1 MNRWKLLICLAVACA
16 YSLTDGMAQELPRA
30 IIAAPPNANERL
42 HADSEPGLIT
52 SEESDGMP
60 NIRFPTMGGKQLW
73 TDYRWRFGWRLQKN
87 ALTGHYRVL
96 DENNFR
102 HAWGSK
108 SHCIEE
114 LEKNTQAPAAVPAE
128 EVVILLHGLMRSRT
142 CFDRLAVRFRGET
155 MMQPIPLEYA
165 STRAPI
171 AEHSAALR
179 EVIEN
184 LPGKPRIH
192 FVAHSMG
199 NIVVRHAIGRW
210 QEPGGDPQEVMPR
223 LGRMVMLGPP
233 NQGAAIARRLAKTGV
248 FGIVVGKGGLEL
260 GPNWQILEKDLA
272 IPPFPFAVI
281 AGRLEESLPK
291 NPLLDSEGDFVVCVE
306 ETKLDGMAE
315 FLEVNVLHSFLMDD
329 RDTQDAAL
337 RFLHGGKLT
346 P

>member
-1 MNRWKLLICLAVACA
+1 
-16 YSLTDGMAQELPRA
+16 MAQELPRA
-30 IIAAPPNANERL
+30 ILSVPP
-42 HADSEPGLIT
+42 T
-52 SEESDGMP
+52 SETGSASAESGLLTIEEGEGMP

-87 ALTGHYRVL
+87 VVTGHFRVL
-96 DENNFR
+96 DEHNYR

-108 SHCIEE
+108 SHCIESIE
-114 LEKNTQAPAAVPAE
+114 QNTQAPAAVPAD
-128 EVVILLHGLMRSRT
+128 EVVILLHGLMRSRS
-142 CFDRLAVRFRGET
+142 CFDGFAQRFRSET
-155 MMQPIPLEYA
+155 MMQPIALEYA

-184 LPGKPRIH
+184 LPGKPRVH

-199 NIVVRHAIGRW
+199 NIVIRHAIGQW
-210 QEPGGDPQEVMPR
+210 QQPNADPREVLPR

-272 IPPFPFAVI
+272 TPPMPFAVV
-281 AGRLEESLPK
+281 AGRLDESLPK

-306 ETKLDGMAE
+306 ETKLEGMAD
-315 FLEVNVLHSFLMDD
+315 FLEVPVLHSFLMDD
-329 RDTQDAAL
+329 PETQDAAL
-337 RFLHGGKLT
+337 RFLHGGTLS